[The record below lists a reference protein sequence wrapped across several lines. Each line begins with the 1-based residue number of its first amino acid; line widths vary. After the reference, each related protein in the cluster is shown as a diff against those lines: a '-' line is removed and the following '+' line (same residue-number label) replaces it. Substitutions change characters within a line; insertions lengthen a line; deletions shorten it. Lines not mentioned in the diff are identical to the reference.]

1 VEGPGRVAGALDGV
15 TVVELGGGIAGPFA
29 ARLLGDLGA
38 EVFKVEPPGG
48 DATRSAEPV
57 VEDARGR
64 RVSLLFEYLNWN
76 KCSVVADLQS
86 DRDRERVLELLT
98 PRTIVIDALGPD
110 GLEQAGLAPDTLR
123 QRAPLAVIV
132 SISSFGRSG
141 PYAHWRGSD
150 LVVQAMSGV
159 MAISG
164 VSDREPLAHGLRQ
177 SEYCTAL
184 NAAYVAL
191 AAHLAALR
199 QGEGA
204 EIDVSARECLA
215 SELLLNE
222 AHYAFLGVVQGR
234 RPPIQDP
241 FLGEPLATR
250 DGWIS
255 LQTSGLVST
264 AQIAEFFA
272 EPRIAEERFATTE
285 RRTTHALEL
294 SAILERHLDDES
306 ACELFRLASER
317 GLLSGFVQTAEDL
330 LRCPQLEAREAFV
343 EFADLHARGHPVRF
357 PARLAELSAT
367 PTSVRGRAPALGGA
381 GPRAGVHGPAGGGRA
396 GLQDPAGSPSGSAA
410 DRRAG
415 PLSGLRVIDLS
426 TVFAV
431 PYLGAL
437 LCDLGAE
444 VIKIEAPHR
453 LDQIRSWFGPFFDND
468 PGEEWWNR
476 SATFQLVNR
485 GKRSFGLDLSSAAG
499 RDVLRQLIA
508 VSDVMIDNFTP
519 RVLRGWDLTYERLR
533 DGNPGLVMLSNTGY
547 GSTGPWSEFRA
558 QGTTLEAT
566 MGISGVTGYAQ
577 GKPSR
582 AGQSYPDFIA
592 CWSGLTMLMA
602 ALIHRERTGHGQ
614 LIDLGMYQLGPV
626 VIPEALLG
634 FQAHGAEFAR
644 RGSSDIDVLL
654 SGLFRAAGDDR
665 WLAVTLGDRRDLA
678 RAAALIPALAP
689 LCDHDRW
696 SGEDARAATDA
707 IAAWALG
714 RDDLAA
720 ATELQASGVAAGPV
734 LDARDLLDDPQL
746 RARRFYETV
755 DLGPVA
761 GRRPLIGRPYS
772 WLTDEPRVGVRGPAP
787 AFAADNGY
795 VLRDLLALDEDRVA
809 ELYACG
815 AVADA
820 PTAEVRRAP
829 QSGLDLDALVA
840 SGVIKPPGPQP
851 LRRPSGS
858 RT

>member
-1 VEGPGRVAGALDGV
+1 MEGRERAATALAGL

-38 EVFKVEPPGG
+38 EVVKVEPPGG
-48 DATRSAEPV
+48 DATRTAEPV
-57 VEDARGR
+57 VEDARDGP
-64 RVSLLFEYLNWN
+64 VSLLFEYLNWN
-76 KCSVVADLQS
+76 KRSVVADL
-86 DRDRERVLELLT
+86 DGGRDRERVLELLE

-110 GLEQAGLAPDTLR
+110 GLEQAGLAPETLR
-123 QRAPLAVIV
+123 ERAPLAVIV
-132 SISSFGRSG
+132 SISPFGRSG
-141 PYAHWRGSD
+141 PYARWRGSD
-150 LVVQAMSGV
+150 LIVQAMSGV

-177 SEYCTAL
+177 SEYCTGL

-191 AAHLAALR
+191 AAHLAAVR
-199 QGEGA
+199 HGHGA
-204 EIDVSARECLA
+204 EIDLSARECLA
-215 SELLLNE
+215 SELVLNE

-234 RPPIQDP
+234 RPPVQDP

-250 DGWIS
+250 DGWLS
-255 LQTSGLVST
+255 LQTSGLVSPV
-264 AQIAEFFA
+264 QIAEFFD

-285 RRTTHALEL
+285 RRTTHASEL
-294 SAILERHLDDES
+294 SAILEQHLVDRS
-306 ACELFRLASER
+306 AHELFGLASQR

-330 LRCPQLEAREAFV
+330 LRCPQLEAREVFV
-343 EFADLHARGHPVRF
+343 EFSDLTARGRPVRF
-357 PARLAELSAT
+357 PARLAALSAT
-367 PTSVRGRAPALGGA
+367 PTSVRRRAPALGAGA
-381 GPRAGVHGPAGGGRA
+381 PGPAVARRA
-396 GLQDPAGSPSGSAA
+396 NSADSAAGSSA
-410 DRRAG
+410 DGRAG

-453 LDQIRSWFGPFFDND
+453 LDQIRSWFGPFFDNE
-468 PGEEWWNR
+468 PGESWWNR
-476 SATFQLVNR
+476 SATFQVVNR
-485 GKRSFGLDLSSAAG
+485 GKRSLGLDLSCPEG
-499 RDVLRQLIA
+499 RDLLRELIA

-519 RVLRGWDLTYERLR
+519 RVLRGWDLTYERVR
-533 DGNPGLVMLSNTGY
+533 DCNPALVMLSNTGY

-602 ALIHRERTGHGQ
+602 ALIHREQTGDGQ
-614 LIDLGMYQLGPV
+614 LIDLGMYQLGPI
-626 VIPEALLG
+626 VIPEALLE
-634 FQAHGAEFAR
+634 FQARGEEFAR
-644 RGSSDIDVLL
+644 RGPSDIEALL

-665 WLAVTLGDRRDLA
+665 WLAVTLRDRADLT
-678 RAAALIPALAP
+678 RAAAVIPALAP

-696 SGEDARAATDA
+696 SGEAAGDA
-707 IAAWALG
+707 IAAWALE

-720 ATELQASGVAAGPV
+720 ANELQAAGVAAGPV
-734 LDARDLLDDPQL
+734 LDARDLLVDQQL

-755 DLGPVA
+755 DIGPAA
-761 GRRPLIGRPYS
+761 GRRPLIGRPYR
-772 WLTDEPRVGVRGPAP
+772 WLTDEASVCVRGPAP
-787 AFAADNGY
+787 AFAADNRY
-795 VLRDLLALDEDRVA
+795 VLRELLALDEDRVA
-809 ELYACG
+809 GLYACG

-820 PTAEVRRAP
+820 PTPKARRAP
-829 QSGLDLDALVA
+829 QRGLDLDALVA
-840 SGVIKPPGPQP
+840 SGVIKPPGQP
-851 LRRPSGS
+851 PEVAPAGQADVIRNRI
-858 RT
+858 

>member
-1 VEGPGRVAGALDGV
+1 VEGQTAAALDGV

-38 EVFKVEPPGG
+38 EVVKVEPPGG
-48 DATRSAEPV
+48 DAARSAEPV

-64 RVSLLFEYLNWN
+64 PISLLFEYLNWN
-76 KCSVVADLQS
+76 KRSVVADLEA

-98 PRTIVIDALGPD
+98 PGTIVIDALGPD
-110 GLEQAGLAPDTLR
+110 GLERAGLAPDTLR

-132 SISSFGRSG
+132 SISPFGRSG

-164 VSDREPLAHGLRQ
+164 VNDREPLAHGLRQ
-177 SEYCTAL
+177 SEYCTGL

-191 AAHLAALR
+191 AAHLGALR
-199 QGEGA
+199 QSHGA
-204 EIDVSARECLA
+204 EIDVSARDCLA
-215 SELLLNE
+215 SELVLNE

-234 RPPIQDP
+234 RPPVQDP

-272 EPRIAEERFATTE
+272 EPRIADERFATTE
-285 RRTTHALEL
+285 RRTTHAREL
-294 SAILERHLDDES
+294 SAILEQHLGDQS
-306 ACELFRLASER
+306 ASELFGLASQR

-330 LRCPQLEAREAFV
+330 LHCPQLAAREAFV
-343 EFADLHARGHPVRF
+343 EFADLAARARPVRF
-357 PARLAELSAT
+357 PARLAALSAT
-367 PTSVRGRAPALGGA
+367 PTSVRGRAPALGGVGPGSPAPAPGVGRGA
-381 GPRAGVHGPAGGGRA
+381 GPADAAGPTAA
-396 GLQDPAGSPSGSAA
+396 GSAA
-410 DRRAG
+410 DGRAG

-468 PGEEWWNR
+468 PGEDWWNR
-476 SATFQLVNR
+476 SATFQVVNR
-485 GKRSFGLDLSSAAG
+485 GKRSLGLDLSCAEG
-499 RDVLRQLIA
+499 RDVLRELIA

-519 RVLRGWDLTYERLR
+519 RVLRGWDLTYERVR
-533 DGNPGLVMLSNTGY
+533 DCNPGLVMLSNTGY

-602 ALIHRERTGHGQ
+602 ALIHRERSGEGQ

-634 FQAHGAEFAR
+634 YQAHGEELAR
-644 RGSSDIDVLL
+644 RGPSDIDVLL

-665 WLAVTLGDRRDLA
+665 WLAVTLRDRRDLA

-689 LCDHDRW
+689 LRDRDRW
-696 SGEDARAATDA
+696 SGEDARAASEA
-707 IAAWALG
+707 IAAWVLG
-714 RDDLAA
+714 REDLAA
-720 ATELQASGVAAGPV
+720 AAELQAGGVAAGPV
-734 LDARDLLDDPQL
+734 LDARDLLADPQL
-746 RARRFYETV
+746 RARGFYEAV
-755 DLGPVA
+755 DLGPAA
-761 GRRPLIGRPYS
+761 GRRQLIGRPYR
-772 WLTDEPRVGVRGPAP
+772 WLTDEAGVRVRGPAP
-787 AFAADNGY
+787 AFAADNRY
-795 VLRDLLALDEDRVA
+795 VLRELLALDEDRVA
-809 ELYACG
+809 GLYACG
-815 AVADA
+815 AVADV
-820 PTAEVRRAP
+820 PSAEVRRTP
-829 QSGLDLDALVA
+829 QPGLDLDALVA
-840 SGVIKPPGPQP
+840 SGVIKRLGRPPQQ
-851 LRRPSGS
+851 RPSGS
-858 RT
+858 RL